1 MIRPLTKIDIQDN
14 GKKLIVIKPDFKITI
29 DGIIPSIAVNEI
41 KKIQKSKG
49 EMKFENI
56 VNMTGENAEIDI
68 SLTGS
73 LTMQTNE
80 EIYSFFMN
88 FIKTLHKK
96 GYKSIKADISK
107 MKVEIIKNGKE
118 IIFTRNDRFAN
129 FMVKFR
135 KGINEPLPK
144 EINIIPFTELIGCAT
159 SVYTGLLHYNLYED
173 LQKSLYE
180 SFKGYENYMK

>member
-73 LTMQTNE
+73 LT
-80 EIYSFFMN
+80 
-88 FIKTLHKK
+88 KTLHKK

>member
-1 MIRPLTKIDIQDN
+1 MVKPLTKIDIQDN

-29 DGIIPSIAVNEI
+29 NGVIPSIVVKEI
-41 KKIQKSKG
+41 KKIQKSGKDM
-49 EMKFENI
+49 EFKDI
-56 VNMTGENAEIDI
+56 VNMINKNSEIDI
-68 SLTGS
+68 SLTS
-73 LTMQTNE
+73 NITMERNE
-80 EIYSFFMN
+80 QIYSFFMN
-88 FIKTLHKK
+88 FIRTLDKK

-159 SVYTGLLHYNLYED
+159 SIYTGLVHYNLYED
-173 LQKSLYE
+173 LQKSLRE